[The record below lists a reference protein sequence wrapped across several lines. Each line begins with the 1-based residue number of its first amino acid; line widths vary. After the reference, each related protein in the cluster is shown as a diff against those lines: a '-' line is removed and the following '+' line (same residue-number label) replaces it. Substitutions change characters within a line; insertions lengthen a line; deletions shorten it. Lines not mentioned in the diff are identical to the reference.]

1 MTTEADSGQVGARP
15 SRELIKVRPM
25 QIIGPALTAA
35 VAIGLW
41 YFAGEFLMSEGRQ
54 FLVPPPH
61 EVFGKSI
68 FDPGIRGEL
77 VEGFLITGR
86 AAVVGLAIAI
96 AIGLV
101 TAVIMSQALWMET
114 SLYPFAVLLQTVPIL
129 AIVPLIGLLFGFNF
143 TSRVIVTTIIALFP
157 IITNTLFG
165 LKSPDRNQRD
175 LFLLHNASRLQTLMK
190 LHFRAA
196 VPAVFAGF
204 RISAGA
210 SVIGAIV
217 GEFFFRQGEPGLGI
231 LLDQY
236 RAQLRMNELYGAIFY
251 SAALGLIMFRFF
263 GWLGRRL
270 TKNWIE
276 TGQ

>member
-1 MTTEADSGQVGARP
+1 MR
-15 SRELIKVRPM
+15 L
-25 QIIGPALTAA
+25 IGPAATAG

-41 YFAGEFLMSEGRQ
+41 YLAGGVLMSEGRK

-61 EVFGKSI
+61 EVFKKSI
-68 FDPGIRGEL
+68 FDPGIRSEL
-77 VEGFLITGR
+77 VDGFLITGQ
-86 AAVVGLAIAI
+86 AAVVGLGIAI
-96 AIGLV
+96 AIGLI
-101 TAVIMSQALWMET
+101 TAVVMSQALWMEV

-157 IITNTLFG
+157 IITNSLFG
-165 LKSPDRNQRD
+165 LKTPDRHQRD
-175 LFLLHNASRLQTLMK
+175 LFLLHGASRMQALRK
-190 LHFRAA
+190 LHFPAA
-196 VPAVFAGF
+196 IPAVFAGF

-251 SAALGLIMFRFF
+251 SAALGLIVFRFF
-263 GWLGRRL
+263 GWLGSRL
-270 TKNWIE
+270 TRDWIE
-276 TGQ
+276 TGH